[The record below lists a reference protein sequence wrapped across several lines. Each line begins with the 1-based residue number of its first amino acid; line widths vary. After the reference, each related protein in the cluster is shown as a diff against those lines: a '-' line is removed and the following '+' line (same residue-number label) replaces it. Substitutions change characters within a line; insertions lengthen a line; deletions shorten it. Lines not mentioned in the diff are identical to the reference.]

1 MGKKSAS
8 KTDIQR
14 TPAVGVLSRED
25 AAVRLDLL
33 DAAKEILDRE
43 GVPTLTVGHIAEKA
57 GVTPKDFFA
66 HFRDMDEFLADL
78 VGDYVD
84 YVEEQIE
91 EMTESVRMNA
101 IFAADDK
108 EEGEGLLELCWFRGA
123 DWSYESLG
131 AMLEAVATVNETVR
145 RGLEKWYDSLS
156 ERVRT
161 LDSRDA
167 LAIFLTVEH
176 FSLIDRERLGVT
188 TQSEVEKLL
197 ERLVLGC

>member
-1 MGKKSAS
+1 
-8 KTDIQR
+8 
-14 TPAVGVLSRED
+14 
-25 AAVRLDLL
+25 
-33 DAAKEILDRE
+33 
-43 GVPTLTVGHIAEKA
+43 
-57 GVTPKDFFA
+57 
-66 HFRDMDEFLADL
+66 
-78 VGDYVD
+78 
-84 YVEEQIE
+84 
-91 EMTESVRMNA
+91 MNA

-167 LAIFLTVEH
+167 LAIVLTVEH